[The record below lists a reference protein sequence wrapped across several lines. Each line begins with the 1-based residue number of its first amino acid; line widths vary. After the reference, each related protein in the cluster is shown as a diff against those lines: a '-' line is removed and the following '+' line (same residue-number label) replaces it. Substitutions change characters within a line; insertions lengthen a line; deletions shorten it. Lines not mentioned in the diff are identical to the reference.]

1 MAGPMRIH
9 LIDVG
14 DREYGE
20 CLLVEAG
27 GKRILIDGGHQG
39 DDAPAG
45 AYLGIARQ
53 LRDLTGQ
60 QKVTLD
66 LLVLSHA
73 HADHLGSLPDL
84 MTGGVIDA
92 EWALLPDPDLSWGR
106 PIGAPPPDASS
117 APDAVRRAIAG
128 LREEVPSEETLS
140 DDGRLDAFLAD
151 SVSVE
156 ERYRQLRTG
165 LGDAGTKMVFHGQHQ
180 DEDLL
185 ASFSGIRLEI
195 LGPSD
200 TQLAVTADLMAR
212 SMDVFAADA
221 RSMADALGDGPDVAR
236 SLYQRLVGM
245 RADAVDAKSRP
256 GNLVNLQ
263 SLALTVRQ
271 GSRRLFLAGDMEL
284 ADPEASN
291 AALRAEVAAL
301 RGRMRARRPYAYAQL
316 GHHGSANASNAGTLE
331 DLGNPK
337 LVGMSAGRASD
348 KHPASSVMTAAA
360 AAGARWVRTD
370 RNGLVTIASKGSTK
384 GWTVMPARGAI
395 DDPTPAGADARTQA
409 GPTAPLQT
417 AVTTSTA
424 APVVVRRSAAEVEV
438 TIRTSRPVRVTVAL
452 DDGTVAEAG
461 GGQPGPAD
469 AVSVAVGG
477 GRPLPRL
484 LYVTDPSRLALN
496 VGTTEA
502 DTAVRALRAAPGRLL
517 EVDGSRPTS
526 DLHRE
531 VATAIGQDAGLA
543 GVVLVGGYDVVPADV
558 IDTLPPAVA
567 AAVDRDGDGDRFI
580 VWTDDLYAQRQGA
593 PSLPIS
599 RVPDGHRA
607 DVLFASLSA
616 PSPRIASA
624 SGVRNVMRPFADS
637 VYGVLAGRSPLNI
650 SEPGLV
656 ADVRGTLGG
665 DTLYFMLHGYW
676 RDATRLWG
684 ESGAEYTEAV
694 DLTCVDSRPGTVVFT
709 GACWGALI
717 VDTQAVRYVPSTPI
731 GSRGPGDSI
740 ALAYLTRG
748 ANAFVGCTGS
758 HYSPSTPPYRSAGAP
773 IHHSFFSYRS
783 VGQPPAVAL
792 SQAKRD
798 YVAAIPH
805 SVGNA
810 ALAVEHKIVWQ
821 FTCMGLGW

>member
-1 MAGPMRIH
+1 MADPLRLH

-45 AYLGIARQ
+45 TYPGIARQ

-60 QKVTLD
+60 QKVALD

-73 HADHLGSLPDL
+73 HSDHLGSLSDL
-84 MTGGVIDA
+84 VTDGVVEA

-106 PIGAPPPDASS
+106 PIGAAPPDESDV
-117 APDAVRRAIAG
+117 PDTVRQAVAG
-128 LREEVPSEETLS
+128 LREETPAEETLI
-140 DDGRLDAFLAD
+140 DDSRLDAFLAD

-165 LGDAGTKMVFHGQHQ
+165 LQDAGTNMVFHGQHQ
-180 DEDLL
+180 DDDLL
-185 ASFSGIRLEI
+185 ASFAGIRLEI

-200 TQLAVTADLMAR
+200 TQLALTADLMANA
-212 SMDVFAADA
+212 MDAYASDA
-221 RSMADALGDGPDVAR
+221 RAMADVLGDGPDVAR
-236 SLYQRLVGM
+236 ALYQRLLGS
-245 RADAVDAKSRP
+245 RPDAVDAKTRP

-263 SLALTVRQ
+263 SLALTMRQ

-284 ADPEASN
+284 ADPEAGN

-370 RNGLVTIASKGSTK
+370 RNGLVTITSKGSTK
-384 GWTVMPARGAI
+384 GWTVSPARGSI
-395 DDPTPAGADARTQA
+395 DDPTPAGADARTPGGGPVVAQA
-409 GPTAPLQT
+409 TRVSSMP
-417 AVTTSTA
+417 
-424 APVVVRRSAAEVEV
+424 APVIVRRSSDEVEV
-438 TIRTSRPVRVTVAL
+438 TIRTARPVRVTITL
-452 DDGTVAEAG
+452 EDGVSSRVGDGDTR
-461 GGQPGPAD
+461 PAD
-469 AVSVAVGG
+469 DSLTVGG
-477 GRPLPRL
+477 GRALPRL
-484 LYVTDPSRLALN
+484 LYVTDPARLGLN
-496 VGTTEA
+496 VGATEA
-502 DTAVRALRAAPGRLL
+502 DTALQALRSAPGRLL
-517 EVDGSRPTS
+517 EVDGSLPTS
-526 DLHRE
+526 DLHQQ
-531 VATAIGQDAGLA
+531 VGAAIGQDPDLA
-543 GVVLVGGYDVVPADV
+543 GVVIVGGYDVIPADA
-558 IDTLPPAVA
+558 IDTLPSAIS
-567 AAVDRDGDGDRFI
+567 AAVDRDGDADRFI

-616 PSPRIASA
+616 PSPRMASA
-624 SGVRNVMRPFADS
+624 SGVRNSMRPFAET
-637 VYGVLAGRSPLNI
+637 VYGVLTGRSPLRI
-650 SEPGLV
+650 SEPDLV
-656 ADVRGTLGG
+656 ADVRGTLSG

-684 ESGAEYTEAV
+684 ESGGEFPESV
-694 DLTCVDSRPGTVVFT
+694 NLTCVDSRPGTVVFT

-717 VDTQAVRYVPSTPI
+717 VDTQAVRFVPTTPI
-731 GSRGPGDSI
+731 GSRGPGESI
-740 ALAYLTRG
+740 ALAYLAAG

-758 HYSPSTPPYRSAGAP
+758 HYSPSTPPYRTAGAP
-773 IHHSFFSYRS
+773 LHQSFFSYRS
-783 VGQPPAVAL
+783 VGQPPAAAL

-798 YVAAIPH
+798 YVAAMPH
-805 SVGNA
+805 SAGNA
-810 ALAVEHKIVWQ
+810 ALAIEHKLVWQ
-821 FTCMGLGW
+821 FACLGLGW